1 MTFKDHW
8 KHAYYHLLARALE
21 EGYSDTAAEEFASAH
36 AGKRAM
42 GVLTDAA
49 DAARMRE
56 KESRL

>member
-8 KHAYYHLLARALE
+8 KHAYNHLLARALE
-21 EGYSDTAAEEFASAH
+21 EGYSETAAEEFASAH

-42 GVLTDAA
+42 AERCDAA

-56 KESRL
+56 KESRA